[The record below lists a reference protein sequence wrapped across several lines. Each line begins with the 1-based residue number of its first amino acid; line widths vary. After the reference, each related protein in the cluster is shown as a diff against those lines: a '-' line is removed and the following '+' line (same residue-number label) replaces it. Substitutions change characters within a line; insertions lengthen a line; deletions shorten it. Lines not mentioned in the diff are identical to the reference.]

1 MDKLTKFEVKILSY
15 LDKKIGDITNK
26 DQVFKILRDEFGL
39 DKTEVLDLYRLWY
52 YNKGA
57 GDYETIEVDREGPL
71 LNFINNLT
79 LLNTPV
85 SEYID
90 ELYDN
95 DSKKLDALVGE
106 WFNLCATVSSTRTCL
121 DFESDSVKINLDRDE
136 WEYYFSGLH
145 EDDLWKYYEAFSSYN
160 DSYEDIDSDEF
171 NYVHTND
178 ETVEHLETLAI
189 MSGLSEWP
197 GKDDKRIEESEVN
210 DFLGKVLPKEYYERV
225 VDDYI
230 GEMSIGVTRARQNN
244 VRETYTNE
252 IKYDTNKTSCSF
264 GNYCIEIPYD
274 ELIEI
279 VKEKNLLNLSELKD
293 AEIQPKVDL
302 ESTYYDVWL
311 DDEGYEDVIKELNR
325 SLEWVIEKITESE
338 DIDLE
343 ELIQNRKNVLDLLNK
358 LGFKKITDTSQGEYY
373 IARNGIVTLYT
384 SDIDFKNN
392 KVKFTYDDQTHI
404 TPIENLSNW
413 VSGSVLDLNESV
425 RFNKKVKLLTES
437 YDLIKKISIFD
448 FDGTLMK
455 TPHPEEG
462 KKQWEEFTGKEY
474 PHIGWWSKPESLDD
488 SVFDIQPIQS
498 TVNDYLK
505 EKSNPDTLVIMLTG
519 RLPHQAEQIEELLL
533 LHNISFDEYH
543 YKGNGDTLG
552 SKINT
557 IKSLLNRFPNVKEI
571 EMWEDREPHAIEF
584 KKWGEENGIN
594 LKVNLVTNNG
604 QILKG
609 GAYDLINESLN
620 NSQIFYEKISNIINP
635 PYFSDLKSLGIP
647 VSEWAPILNIIFG
660 KDLIVDGETQT
671 CTTLVNKNNG
681 ELVYSE
687 WTNGDWADFDRGT
700 DNLQIHQWNNINES
714 VDNKLSKKVLTILK
728 PPYINNLYSMG
739 FDYIEA
745 ESVLSELFNQRVY
758 IYDNSSYSAL
768 NNSVNDPT
776 EWNLQSEDGEVL
788 YVEYDDGYYQDWR
801 N

>member
-106 WFNLCATVSSTRTCL
+106 WFNLCGTYSTPCL
-121 DFESDSVKINLDRDE
+121 DFESDSVKINIDRDE
-136 WEYYFSGLH
+136 WEKYFSGLH

-160 DSYEDIDSDEF
+160 DSYEEIDSDEF

-230 GEMSIGVTRARQNN
+230 GEMSIEVTRARQNN

-293 AEIQPKVDL
+293 AEIQPDVDL
-302 ESTYYDVWL
+302 DGTYYDVWL
-311 DDEGYEDVIKELNR
+311 DDEGYEDIITELNR
-325 SLEWVIEKITESE
+325 SLEWVIEKITEAE

-373 IARNGIVTLYT
+373 VTRNGIVSLYT

-404 TPIENLSNW
+404 VPIDELTNW
-413 VSGSVLDLNESV
+413 VSGSVLDLNENV
-425 RFNKKVKLLTES
+425 RFNKKVKLLQES
-437 YDLIKKISIFD
+437 YNLINKISIFD

-455 TPHPEEG
+455 TPHPDEG

-488 SVFDIQPIQS
+488 AVFDIQPIEN
-498 TVNDYLK
+498 TVTDYLR

-519 RLPHQAEQIEELLL
+519 RIPHQAEQIEELLL

-543 YKGNGDTLG
+543 YKGNGDTLS
-552 SKINT
+552 SKFNT

-584 KKWGEENGIN
+584 KQWGEENGVN
-594 LKVNLVTNNG
+594 LKVNLVTSNG
-604 QILKG
+604 QIIKG
-609 GAYDLINESLN
+609 GVNDSVNESIDKKK
-620 NSQIFYEKISNIINP
+620 IFFDKISKLINP
-635 PYFSDLKSLGIP
+635 PYFSDLESLGIP
-647 VSEWAPILNIIFG
+647 QSEWSTILSVVFG
-660 KDLIVDGETQT
+660 KEVHLDFYQQFIEVRDI
-671 CTTLVNKNNG
+671 NNG
-681 ELVYSE
+681 KLTYRE
-687 WTNGDWADFDRGT
+687 WPNGDWADFDK
-700 DNLQIHQWNNINES
+700 DIENLQIHTMGDINES
-714 VDNKLSKKVLTILK
+714 VTDDLIDKVVSKLK
-728 PPYINNLYSMG
+728 PPYIYNLFSMG
-739 FDYIEA
+739 FDY
-745 ESVLSELFNQRVY
+745 SDSELILSKLFNVPIY
-758 IYDNSSYSAL
+758 IYDNSYHFGL
-768 NNSVNDPT
+768 DNSVIDAT
-776 EWNLQSEDGEVL
+776 EWRVESTDDGDVL
-788 YVEYDDGYYQDWR
+788 YVEFANGYFQDWR
-801 N
+801 G